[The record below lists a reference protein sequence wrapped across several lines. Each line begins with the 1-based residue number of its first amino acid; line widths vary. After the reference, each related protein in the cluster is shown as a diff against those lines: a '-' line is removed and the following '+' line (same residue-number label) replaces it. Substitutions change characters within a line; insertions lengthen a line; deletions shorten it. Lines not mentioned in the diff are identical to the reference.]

1 MKEKNISIFF
11 LYVLDPRWINVQNL
25 LHFGW
30 NFKHKPP
37 KATDSPHPF
46 KKRTQRAC
54 TILMWWILLFN
65 MMCGVTF
72 SKYLYIKWE
81 DGIQCQKSNL
91 TKFSPVRFLKFGQI
105 QFLTLDSISPVKTLG
120 KIHPRSTT
128 FKLAQK
134 ICRKRP
140 AAQISKSV
148 HKECVQLYHDNFF
161 FFFNCMGNFYSY
173 SVSC

>member
-1 MKEKNISIFF
+1 
-11 LYVLDPRWINVQNL
+11 
-25 LHFGW
+25 
-30 NFKHKPP
+30 
-37 KATDSPHPF
+37 
-46 KKRTQRAC
+46 
-54 TILMWWILLFN
+54 

-72 SKYLYIKWE
+72 SKYFEWE

-134 ICRKRP
+134 SCRKRP

-148 HKECVQLYHDNFF
+148 YKERVQLYRDKLNFLIWCVGWLF
-161 FFFNCMGNFYSY
+161 PSIFKWEDRIQWQKSNLNKFLLSDFWNLVRFNFWHWIRSPQSKYLEKFTPGPLLS
-173 SVSC
+173 S